1 MPRLRVRRGELSFL
15 NLLPNLMTVG
25 AICAG
30 MTAIRFM
37 VAGRAE
43 MAVALIGVAVVLDGL
58 DGRVARLLRSESQIG
73 AELDSLADFLNF
85 GVAPGFMMYFW
96 ALSEERSFGWIA
108 VLVYAVCC
116 VLRLARFNVH
126 SRGGTL
132 AGAAPDGYFTG
143 VPAPAGGL
151 LVMLPIFLGFA
162 FPDAAPLPGVL
173 TAGWMI
179 LVGGLMISRLPT
191 FSLKAVSIRPEH
203 ARFALVGFVAVV
215 AALLTYPWT
224 TLVILDLA
232 YLTSLVVSWRAV
244 RRSRTA

>member
-1 MPRLRVRRGELSFL
+1 MPRLRVPRGELSFL

-37 VAGRAE
+37 VAGQAE
-43 MAVALIGVAVVLDGL
+43 MAVALIGTAVLLDGL

-85 GVAPGFMMYFW
+85 GVAPGLMMYFW
-96 ALSEERSFGWIA
+96 ALSEDRSLGWIA

-126 SRGGTL
+126 SRAGTV
-132 AGAAPDGYFTG
+132 AGSAPYGYFTG

-162 FPDAAPLPGVL
+162 FPDMPHLPGSL
-173 TAGWMI
+173 TAFWMI
-179 LVGGLMISRLPT
+179 FVGGLMISRLPT
-191 FSLKAVSIRPEH
+191 YSLKSISVRPEH
-203 ARFALVGFVAVV
+203 ARFALVGFVALV
-215 AALLTYPWT
+215 AATLTYPWT
-224 TLVILDLA
+224 TLVVLDLA
-232 YLTSLVVSWRAV
+232 YLASLTLSWRAA
-244 RRSRTA
+244 RRLPKP